1 MALKRKFA
9 TTTAEDIQELRGRRH
24 EYKTKCSTTWGVNL
38 FKGNL
43 VLKPLHIHA
52 ATGISDTTGSIPI

>member
-9 TTTAEDIQELRGRRH
+9 TTTADDIQELRGRRH

-43 VLKPLHIHA
+43 VLKPLYM
-52 ATGISDTTGSIPI
+52 TDSSDTTLRILI